1 MIHAFIIIQKMKKLI
16 FIPLFVLITI
26 FAFSCKKNDSSHVVK
41 YTIQGTAKST
51 VTYTDQNGNVQTVTN
66 ADASWTT
73 SFSSTDHG
81 LVLKLTAVSVD
92 GSNVGGKIF
101 IDDNQSAQSNGNASN
116 IAISATLP

>member
-1 MIHAFIIIQKMKKLI
+1 MKKLI
-16 FIPLFVLITI
+16 FISLFALITV
-26 FAFSCKKNDSSHVVK
+26 FTFSCKKSSTHVVK

-66 ADASWTT
+66 ADANWTT

-81 LVLKLTAVSVD
+81 MLLKLTAVTVD
-92 GSNVGGKIF
+92 GSNVGGKIY
-101 IDDNQSAQSNGNASN
+101 IDDKQTAQNNGNASS

>member
-1 MIHAFIIIQKMKKLI
+1 MKKLI
-16 FIPLFVLITI
+16 FLSFICLITV
-26 FAFSCKKNDSSHVVK
+26 FAISCKKSNDTHIVK

-66 ADASWTT
+66 ADASWTS
-73 SFSSTDHG
+73 SFSSDKHG
-81 LVLKLTAVSVD
+81 MVLKLTAVSVD

-101 IDDNQSAQSNGNASN
+101 IDGNQSAQNNGNTSS